1 MPVKVIDA
9 SALAAVLFGE
19 PEAEEVASRIR
30 GFTLVSPALLPFE
43 IASVCLRK
51 MRQHLAQ
58 RPALLAA
65 HKLLGR
71 MEITQTE
78 VDLNEVILLAEQ
90 KKLTVYDTAYLWLAQ
105 KLRAELVT
113 LDKTLANAAR
123 KAP

>member
-9 SALAAVLFGE
+9 SALAAILFGE

-30 GFTLVSPALLPFE
+30 GFTLASPALLPFE

-51 MRQHLAQ
+51 MRQHPTQ
-58 RPALLAA
+58 RPSLLAA
-65 HKLLGR
+65 HKLFGR
-71 MEITQTE
+71 MEIAQTV
-78 VDLNEVILLAEQ
+78 VDLNEVILLAGR
-90 KKLTVYDTAYLWLAQ
+90 KKLTVYDTTYLWLAQ

-113 LDKTLANAAR
+113 LDKTLANAAG

>member
-9 SALAAVLFGE
+9 SALAAILFGE

-30 GFTLVSPALLPFE
+30 GFTLASPALLPFE

-51 MRQHLAQ
+51 MRQHPTQ
-58 RPALLAA
+58 RPSLLAA

-71 MEITQTE
+71 MDITQTE
-78 VDLNEVILLAEQ
+78 VDLDEVILLAER
-90 KKLTVYDTAYLWLAQ
+90 KKLTVYDATYLWLAQ

-113 LDKTLANAAR
+113 LDKTLANAAA